1 MPLPSNE
8 VIDSED
14 RSEAV
19 LRKVAWR
26 LLPFLFGLYILA
38 YLDRVNVG
46 FAAAALKRELHLSD
60 QAYGFGA
67 GVFFFGYAL
76 FEVPSNLILARVG
89 ARVWIARIM
98 IVWGILSAAT
108 MFARGP
114 YSFYA
119 IRFLLGL
126 AEAGFFP
133 GIILYLTYWFPESWR
148 SRAVARFMTATAL
161 AGVIGAPV
169 STAALTLDGAAGLA
183 GWQWLFLVEGIPSI
197 LAGVWV
203 VFYLTDRPE
212 QAAWLTPEERNLLA
226 LRLRHDQVKRVE
238 HQHTLAEAFGSGR
251 VWLLGCLYFL
261 LLTGRYGISLWLPET
276 LRGFSGWTETQSS
289 LASALPYLCGAI
301 GMVIIGTNSD
311 RLQERKW
318 HFALSAF
325 LGAAGLVFCTLTTS
339 GLPALLVLSVGSIG
353 IWSALGPFWA
363 LPTSTLRGRAAAGGI
378 ALINSLGNLGGFLGP
393 YVIGWL
399 NTATGNSRSGL
410 LFLATSLSAAG
421 LLGLYAARSKTSHDE
436 TQLSD

>member
-1 MPLPSNE
+1 MSQPN
-8 VIDSED
+8 IQKADSED

-46 FAAAALKRELHLSD
+46 FAAATLKRELHLSD
-60 QAYGFGA
+60 QEYGFGA
-67 GVFFFGYAL
+67 GVFFLGYAL
-76 FEVPSNLILARVG
+76 FEVPSNLILVRVG

-98 IVWGILSAAT
+98 IVWGILSTAT

-114 YSFYA
+114 HSFYA
-119 IRFLLGL
+119 LRFFLGI

-133 GIILYLTYWFPESWR
+133 GIILYLTGWFPESWR
-148 SRAVARFMTATAL
+148 SRTVARFMTATAL
-161 AGVIGAPV
+161 AGVVGAPIC
-169 STAALTLDGAAGLA
+169 TGALSLDGLAGLA
-183 GWQWLFLVEGIPSI
+183 GWQWLFLIKGVPSVIAGI
-197 LAGVWV
+197 V
-203 VFYLTDRPE
+203 VFFYLTDRPE
-212 QAAWLTPEERNLLA
+212 QAAWLTPEERSSLA
-226 LRLRHDQVKRVE
+226 ACLQLDQVKRVE
-238 HQHTLAEAFGSGR
+238 HRHTLAEAFGSGR

-289 LASALPYLCGAI
+289 LASAVPYLCGAA
-301 GMVIIGTNSD
+301 GMVIIGSNSD
-311 RLQERKW
+311 RLKERRW

-325 LGAAGLVFCTLTTS
+325 LGAAGLLFCSLMTS
-339 GLPALLVLSVGSIG
+339 GLPALFVLSVGSIG
-353 IWSALGPFWA
+353 IWGGLGPFWS
-363 LPTSTLRGRAAAGGI
+363 LPTSMLRGRAAAGGI
-378 ALINSLGNLGGFLGP
+378 ALINSLGNLGGFIGP
-393 YVIGWL
+393 SLIGWL
-399 NTATGNSRSGL
+399 NTETGDSRSGL

-421 LLGLYAARSKTSHDE
+421 LLGLYVAKSKISHDV

>member
-1 MPLPSNE
+1 MPQPNSQG
-8 VIDSED
+8 VDGAD
-14 RSEAV
+14 RAEAV

-67 GVFFFGYAL
+67 GIFFFGYAL
-76 FEVPSNLILARVG
+76 FEVPSNLVLARVG

-98 IVWGILSAAT
+98 IIWGILSAG
-108 MFARGP
+108 MVFARGP

-119 IRFLLGL
+119 IRFGLGL

-169 STAALTLDGAAGLA
+169 STAALTLEGTAGLA

-197 LAGVWV
+197 LAGAWV

-212 QAAWLTPEERNLLA
+212 QADWLTTEERETLA
-226 LRLRHDQVKRVE
+226 VRLRQDQVNRAGHK
-238 HQHTLAEAFGSGR
+238 HTLVEALCSGR

-289 LASALPYLCGAI
+289 LASAVPYLCGAI
-301 GMVIIGTNSD
+301 GMVFIGTNSD
-311 RLQERKW
+311 RLKERRW

-325 LGAAGLVFCTLTTS
+325 LGAGGLAFCSLTTS
-339 GLPALLVLSVGSIG
+339 GLPALLVLSIGSIG
-353 IWSALGPFWA
+353 IWGALGPFWA

-378 ALINSLGNLGGFLGP
+378 ALINSLGNLGGFIGP
-393 YVIGWL
+393 YLIGWL
-399 NTATGNSRSGL
+399 NTETGNSRSGL

-421 LLGLYAARSKTSHDE
+421 LLGLVVAKSKIS
-436 TQLSD
+436 LSD